1 MQHAL
6 QASPAFALLSQ
17 GNQKANQVHLV
28 FTDSIPTYAFQHA
41 DRHFCPLLTQVA
53 GSSFPQALPQVEKAA
68 LEKTVS
74 SCQEPAPSQLIRE
87 SKPSFKGI
95 GKEKLFLLLP
105 EALSFQVTPQ
115 N

>member
-6 QASPAFALLSQ
+6 QASPAFASLSQ
-17 GNQKANQVHLV
+17 GSWKANQVHLV
-28 FTDSIPTYAFQHA
+28 FTDTISTYAFQHA

-74 SCQEPAPSQLIRE
+74 FSQEPALSQSI
-87 SKPSFKGI
+87 
-95 GKEKLFLLLP
+95 
-105 EALSFQVTPQ
+105 
-115 N
+115 